1 MGDSR
6 QHKLTYRRRT
16 AVATDP
22 MARGRVEGR
31 TCRYQRLAWR
41 IVSPDDYRAG
51 LHAWIKRA
59 SSIPGCLW
67 RDGIQLK
74 LHGQTFKS
82 VGLSYY
88 GNDRENPRSV
98 TLELKESSVRQDG
111 VGYDFDNPTARFTLK
126 DDEIDVLRSFLNDKF
141 TEDGYYVRADS
152 AEMASEV
159 KRQLSEF
166 SPEKVAEVLQAV
178 SDKLDLVRAIESTG
192 HANFLADHLTAERKR
207 QAIADLE
214 AAVRDPNSVEQRFQ
228 AIIETHPWLFGGQ
241 YVATRP
247 ERMIVLG
254 DQFDVPLVTADGSI
268 HVVEL
273 KRANIPNLAKT
284 YRNHLMVGQP
294 VHEAVS
300 QSANYLRSAD
310 ENVPGIDYN
319 FGIDAR
325 RVSATVVIG
334 HIDYN
339 TEEMTEKAF
348 YQTLRTYNGHLS
360 RIEVMTYDQLIS
372 SALNALRMAGSSDVG
387 SDESVVETEPE
398 PESVATT
405 ETTAAADDPWGPATP
420 STFSPVAST
429 DDPWGSPPSGS
440 SGASNDPFGS
450 GADPD
455 DEPPF

>member
-1 MGDSR
+1 
-6 QHKLTYRRRT
+6 
-16 AVATDP
+16 
-22 MARGRVEGR
+22 
-31 TCRYQRLAWR
+31 
-41 IVSPDDYRAG
+41 VSPDDYRAG

-88 GNDRENPRSV
+88 GNDPDDPRSV
-98 TLELKESSVRQDG
+98 TLELKESAVKPDG

-126 DDEIDVLRSFLNDKF
+126 DDEIDVLRSFLNGKF

-152 AEMASEV
+152 PEMASEV

-166 SPEKVAEVLQAV
+166 SPDKVAEVLAAV

-192 HANFLADHLTAERKR
+192 HANFLADHVTAERKR
-207 QAIADLE
+207 KAITDLE

-228 AIIETHPWLFGGQ
+228 KIVEKHPWLFGGQ

-247 ERMIVLG
+247 ERTLVLG

-273 KRANIPNLAKT
+273 KRANIPNLVKT

-300 QSANYLRSAD
+300 QSENYLRSAD
-310 ENVPGIDYN
+310 ENVPGIKYN
-319 FGIDAR
+319 FGVDAR

-339 TEEMTEKAF
+339 AEEMTEEAF
-348 YQTLRTYNGHLS
+348 YQTLRTYNSHLT
-360 RIEVMTYDQLIS
+360 RIEVITYDQLIS
-372 SALNALRMAGSSDVG
+372 SALNALEMAGSDVG
-387 SDESVVETEPE
+387 SEESDVETQPEPE
-398 PESVATT
+398 PAAPAESAT
-405 ETTAAADDPWGPATP
+405 AADDPWGPATP
-420 STFSPVAST
+420 STFSSAASA

-440 SGASNDPFGS
+440 FGS
-450 GADPD
+450 GGDDPFASSPD